1 MVKKEKKKK
10 IEKKN
15 LFDSEDEFLVKFKK
29 FFSKKVY
36 NILFV
41 KRKFLLKKIYIFEII
56 WINGEIYIFYLYEN
70 IVYKFIFVFFYLR
83 IIFLYSFRY
92 KVVVFLREIIEDFG
106 IYLVFNFRVDIV
118 GKWKGGGG
126 NKTGVKIC

>member
-1 MVKKEKKKK
+1 M
-10 IEKKN
+10 
-15 LFDSEDEFLVKFKK
+15 FDSEDEFLVKFKK

-41 KRKFLLKKIYIFEII
+41 KRKFLLKKIYIFEIV

-83 IIFLYSFRY
+83 MVFLYSFRY

>member
-1 MVKKEKKKK
+1 M
-10 IEKKN
+10 
-15 LFDSEDEFLVKFKK
+15 FDSEDEFLVKFKK

-41 KRKFLLKKIYIFEII
+41 KRKFLLKKIYIFEIV

-118 GKWKGGGG
+118 GKWKGGVLLVYSMVFRF
-126 NKTGVKIC
+126 NKD

>member
-1 MVKKEKKKK
+1 M
-10 IEKKN
+10 
-15 LFDSEDEFLVKFKK
+15 FDSEDEFLVKFKK

-41 KRKFLLKKIYIFEII
+41 KRKFLLKKIYIFEIV

-118 GKWKGGGG
+118 GKWKGGGVLLVYSMVFRF
-126 NKTGVKIC
+126 NKD